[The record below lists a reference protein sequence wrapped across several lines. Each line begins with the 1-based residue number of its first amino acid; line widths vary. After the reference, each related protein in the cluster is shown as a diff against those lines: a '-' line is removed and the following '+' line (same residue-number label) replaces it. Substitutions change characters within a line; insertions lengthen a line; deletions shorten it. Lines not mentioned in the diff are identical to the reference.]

1 MIDLRQPNITGNDH
15 EMLLALKSYLFQL
28 REQLQYAFDD
38 LSAHGVGGSESGGT
52 AMNVVQQ
59 TVVQN
64 QGGSVT
70 TQSPLELF
78 NSIKSYII
86 TSGEVVDAYY
96 NKIDAMIL
104 ESKRYVAESD
114 FGTYKQ
120 EVQKDIA
127 VVDGKLQLTDTKVE
141 QIEGTFSTGEKYA
154 EVISTQGY
162 ARIGFIGD
170 SGTTTDTA
178 DDEYGMEI
186 GTIVGEEK
194 KHTGFAK
201 FSTQEIALYDTNVAS
216 DAKPIKA
223 MWITR
228 NTSNCNNFDAK
239 LSIKLGQFKD
249 EVDKNGDIVTK
260 IVKEAVWT

>member
-64 QGGSVT
+64 QGGGVV

-104 ESKRYVAESD
+104 ENRRYVAEND
-114 FGTYKQ
+114 FGTYKKD
-120 EVQKDIA
+120 VQKDIA

-141 QIEGTFSTGEKYA
+141 QIEGTFSTGKNYA
-154 EVISTQGY
+154 EVIRSQGY

-170 SGTTTDTA
+170 SGTTTDTS

-186 GTIVGEEK
+186 GTIEGVGENA
-194 KHTGFAK
+194 KHTGYAK
-201 FSTQEIALYDTNVAS
+201 FSTKETALYDRNGTKAAWIDQNSLNGGNVVAS
-216 DAKPIKA
+216 E
-223 MWITR
+223 
-228 NTSNCNNFDAK
+228 
-239 LSIKLGQFKD
+239 SIKLGKLKD
-249 EVDKNGDIVTK
+249 YANEDGDVITK
-260 IVKEAVWT
+260 IG